1 MQRSRRD
8 LSVGFVCRV
17 VGGNESGIVS
27 PAMIFANME
36 SEAQG
41 HILLII

>member
-8 LSVGFVCRV
+8 LSVGFACGVE
-17 VGGNESGIVS
+17 GGNESGIVS
-27 PAMIFANME
+27 PAMMCANME

-41 HILLII
+41 RMPLII

>member
-1 MQRSRRD
+1 MQRSKRD
-8 LSVGFVCRV
+8 LSVGFGCGV

-27 PAMIFANME
+27 PAMICTNIE

-41 HILLII
+41 RILLII